1 MCGRYAVDPRKL
13 DRLVR
18 LLSLPLPDFPAHYDI
33 RPSQTVPVIRDTGKG
48 PEWASMRWGLIP
60 HWAKEAKTGYSTF
73 NARVETAA
81 QKPAFRE
88 PWAHRRCIVPATGF
102 YEWQAL
108 ETGKKQPWCFES
120 TDGQALAL
128 AGLWDHWTDGQQV
141 IESCTILVGPPDP
154 AVASIHDRSP
164 VLLGDAAVPLW
175 ISPLL
180 RRPDIPRAL
189 ALPHGSLQGEPVSLV
204 ADDGVHPFSA

>member
-18 LLSLPLPDFPAHYDI
+18 LLSLPLPDHSAHYDI
-33 RPSQTVPVIRDTGKG
+33 RPSQTVPVIRNLGNG
-48 PEWASMRWGLIP
+48 PEWATMRWGLIP
-60 HWAKEAKTGYSTF
+60 HWAKEAKTNYSTF

-81 QKPAFRE
+81 QKPAFRD
-88 PWAHRRCIVPATGF
+88 PWVHRRCIVPATGF
-102 YEWQAL
+102 YEWQTL
-108 ETGKKQPWCFES
+108 ETGKKQPWYFEG

-128 AGLWDHWTDGQQV
+128 AGLWDRWSDGSQL

-154 AVASIHDRSP
+154 AVARIHDRSP
-164 VLLGDAAVPLW
+164 VLLGNTAVPLW

-180 RRPDIPRAL
+180 PRKDIPRAL
-189 ALPHGSLQGEPVSLV
+189 ALPHDGLRGEPVSLV
-204 ADDGVHPFSA
+204 ADDGLHPLSA

>member
-81 QKPAFRE
+81 QKPSLSIKVL
-88 PWAHRRCIVPATGF
+88 IVSLPGTRAT
-102 YEWQAL
+102 
-108 ETGKKQPWCFES
+108 S
-120 TDGQALAL
+120 
-128 AGLWDHWTDGQQV
+128 
-141 IESCTILVGPPDP
+141 
-154 AVASIHDRSP
+154 
-164 VLLGDAAVPLW
+164 
-175 ISPLL
+175 
-180 RRPDIPRAL
+180 
-189 ALPHGSLQGEPVSLV
+189 VSLV
-204 ADDGVHPFSA
+204 KIIFNPA